1 MIVDASI
8 LAKTFLEEADSDDVR
23 ALFLLLRA
31 RGEALLSP
39 ELVKYELGSVALRIS
54 RKGKTPP
61 FDEAIGLVD
70 TLALDSSLLKGSLDV
85 ASSTGLSFYDGC
97 YIALAEN
104 ENCLLWT
111 ADGKLLK
118 KRPEDTVSTE
128 DLVSSV
134 EYRE

>member
-39 ELVKYELGSVALRIS
+39 ELVKYELGSVALRT
-54 RKGKTPP
+54 RQKGETPP
-61 FDEAIGLVD
+61 FNEAIGLVD
-70 TLALDSSLLKGSLDV
+70 TVAFDSSLLRSSLDV

-97 YIALAEN
+97 YIALAEK
-104 ENCLLWT
+104 ENGLLWT
-111 ADGKLLK
+111 ADKRLLK
-118 KRPEDTVSTE
+118 KRPDRTASTE
-128 DLVSSV
+128 DLL
-134 EYRE
+134 RDTK

>member
-1 MIVDASI
+1 LIVDASI

-39 ELVKYELGSVALRIS
+39 ELVKYELGSVALRT
-54 RKGKTPP
+54 RQKGETAP
-61 FDEAIGLVD
+61 FNEAISLVD
-70 TLALDSSLLKGSLDV
+70 TVAFDSSLLRSSLDV

-118 KRPEDTVSTE
+118 KRPDRTASTE
-128 DLVSSV
+128 DLL
-134 EYRE
+134 RDTK

>member
-39 ELVKYELGSVALRIS
+39 ELVKYELGSVALRT
-54 RKGKTPP
+54 RQKGETPP
-61 FDEAIGLVD
+61 FNEAIGLVD
-70 TLALDSSLLKGSLDV
+70 TVAFDSSLLRSSLDV

-97 YIALAEN
+97 YVALAEK
-104 ENCLLWT
+104 ENGLLWT
-111 ADGKLLK
+111 ADKRLLK
-118 KRPEDTVSTE
+118 KRPDRTASTE
-128 DLVSSV
+128 DLL
-134 EYRE
+134 RDTK

>member
-31 RGEALLSP
+31 RGESLLSP

-54 RKGKTPP
+54 RKGKIPP
-61 FDEAIGLVD
+61 FNEAIGLVD

-118 KRPEDTVSTE
+118 KRPDDTVTTE

-134 EYRE
+134 EYGE